1 MLHVCLRLAN
11 ASQTICSFFS
21 QEYIYFYCLF
31 AVILCII
38 PHSIHSIA

>member
-1 MLHVCLRLAN
+1 MYAYVLPMHHKLFVV
-11 ASQTICSFFS
+11 FF

>member
-1 MLHVCLRLAN
+1 MYAYVLPMHHKLFAV
-11 ASQTICSFFS
+11 FFP